1 MKKAVKTVKPG
12 FVYILEHATT
22 KATYVGATVDLDR
35 RLRQHNKEIKGGA
48 HATGARTNEWRRIC
62 YATGF
67 PDWSSTLQFEWRL
80 KQLTRNIDQ
89 YPNPITA
96 AATAATNSVYI
107 GYPMTRRLRALEVLL
122 LLDRPTSKSI
132 PYELWTPDLRVMPP
146 PPSPSPSPSPP
157 APPSQS
163 ILTNPFIARIQ
174 EINEQKLNNNLPGP
188 IIIFA

>member
-89 YPNPITA
+89 YPTA
-96 AATAATNSVYI
+96 VATAVATATATDASNSVYI

-132 PYELWTPDLRVMPP
+132 PYELWTPNLRVT
-146 PPSPSPSPSPP
+146 PSPSSLASLIPSLS
-157 APPSQS
+157 
-163 ILTNPFIARIQ
+163 TNPFIARIQ

-188 IIIFA
+188 IIIFQ

>member
-89 YPNPITA
+89 YPNPIT
-96 AATAATNSVYI
+96 TADTNSVYI

-132 PYELWTPDLRVMPP
+132 PYELWTPDLRVTPP
-146 PPSPSPSPSPP
+146 PPSPP
-157 APPSQS
+157 PPSLS
-163 ILTNPFIARIQ
+163 TNPFIARIQ